1 MLFAV
6 FSSLVRNW
14 RDTKSVLSFFEW
26 EEKEK
31 RTKIFYLLI
40 RYKVKY
46 DIILMNNAIHI
57 SDMKWYFD
65 LILCSIFY

>member
-1 MLFAV
+1 
-6 FSSLVRNW
+6 
-14 RDTKSVLSFFEW
+14 LSFFEW